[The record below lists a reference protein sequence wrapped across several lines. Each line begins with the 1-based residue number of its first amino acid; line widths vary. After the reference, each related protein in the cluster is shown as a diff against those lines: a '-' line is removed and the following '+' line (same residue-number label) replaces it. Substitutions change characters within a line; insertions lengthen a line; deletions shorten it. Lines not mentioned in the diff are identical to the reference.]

1 MEQNGHTCL
10 YLIKI
15 YYLCNRFYLTFKGIM
30 KYLSL
35 LVFLLC
41 FNQKI
46 EAHAGIAVEIRDG
59 CDRYLVIGTWH
70 SSASEIRNTV
80 NSSNKG
86 LYIDLNL
93 NNSFTNC
100 CNGSTSSEFFTFTDY
115 TFPKQSVKWNQITN
129 TSSTVSDLVNYFNNS
144 FKYNSS
150 GIKNRF
156 TAEVVWNP
164 GCKLSLESWLILK
177 LPSTLKPGIV
187 YKCRTSST
195 SVVETP
201 CSSSNIFEIVFGT
214 DISINS
220 KSNILCNNDS
230 ILLKTSSANDLEW
243 FRNDT
248 LIKGPSSDSS
258 LTIYKPGYYS
268 VRKGGIGCKSRT
280 SEKLE
285 IRRTPQIYMGLDSFI
300 CSGDSILLDGGVG
313 KSYLW
318 SNGRKSRYIFN
329 YGDSV
334 NITRTD
340 SNGCVSID
348 SFSIYVHPRPKAQFT
363 IDDSLECFRNHEIV
377 AINKS
382 TLAQGAVQSRTWTT
396 DGKNYLNIDTL
407 NQAYT
412 SANDYT
418 IQLTIESDQG
428 CFDSLTKAV
437 TIYPMPKAQ
446 FTTDTTS
453 LCERGNVFAI
463 DYQGSISSG
472 SISKLWSFG
481 DGVFSTT
488 ADDTTKSYSTFGSYP
503 VRLELVSGFD
513 CRDTTEQIL
522 TVHAQPKAQF
532 TIDDSLE
539 CFRNHEIVAINKST
553 LAQGAVQSRTWTTD
567 GKNYLNIDTLNQAY
581 TSANDYTIQLTIESD
596 QGCFDS
602 LTKAVTIYPMPKAQF
617 TTDTTSL
624 CERGNVF
631 AIDYQGSISSGSI
644 SKLWSFG
651 DGVFS
656 TTADDTTKSYSTFG
670 SYPVRLELVSGFDC
684 RDTTE
689 QILTVHAQPKA
700 QFTIDDSLECFRN
713 HEIVAIN
720 KSTLAQ
726 GAVQSRTWTT
736 DGKNYLNIDTLNQA
750 YTSANDY
757 TIQLTIESDQGCFD
771 SLTKAVT
778 IYPMPKAQFTT
789 DTTSLCERGNVF
801 AIDYQGSISS
811 GSISKLWSFGD
822 GVFSTTAD
830 DTTKSYS
837 TFGSYP
843 VRLELVS
850 GFDCRDTTEQILT
863 VHAQPKA
870 QFTID
875 DSLECFRNHE
885 IVAINKSTLA
895 QGAVQS
901 RTWTTDG
908 KNYLNI
914 DTLNQAYTSANDY
927 TIQLTIESDQGC
939 FDSLTKA
946 VTIYPMPKAQFTTD
960 TTSLCERGNVF
971 AIDYQGSISSGS
983 ISKLWSFGDGV
994 FSTTADDTTK
1004 SYSTFGSY
1012 PVRLELVSGFDCRD
1026 TTEQILTVH
1035 AQPKAQFTI
1044 DDSLECF
1051 RNHEIVAINKSTLA
1065 QGAVQSRTWT
1075 TDGKNYLNID
1085 TLNQAYT
1092 SANDY
1097 TIQLTIESDQGCF
1110 DSLTKAV
1117 TIYPMPKAQ
1126 FTTDTTSLCERGNV
1140 FAIDYQGSISS
1151 GSISKLWSFGDGVFS
1166 TTADDTTKSYS
1177 TFGSY
1182 PVRLELVSGFD
1193 CRDTTEQILTV
1204 HAQPKAQFTIDDSLE
1219 CFRNHEIV
1227 AINKS
1232 TLAQGAV
1239 QSRTWTTDG
1248 KNYLNIDTLNQA
1260 YTSAND
1266 YTIQLTIESDQGCF
1280 DSLTKAVTIY
1290 PMPKAQFTTDDVC
1303 LGKLTSFE
1311 NLSNF
1316 AFGTMSSY
1324 WSFGDGNTSNEESP
1338 FHKYSSTDSFD
1349 VTLVVSTEQDCTD
1362 TIEYKKI
1369 AVIHQVPS
1377 AAFDYKKIKS
1387 WKKETQ
1393 FLFSDSSIGAD
1404 FLRWKIDGF
1413 SESNEDYFQFIFQ
1426 DSGSKEVTL
1435 IATNEF
1441 SCSDTTSKTIS
1452 VFPDLIYYIPNAITP
1467 NGDGLNDVFN
1477 VVGLGYAD
1485 MYNLKIHNRWGELL
1499 FESNKIS
1506 EGWDGRFM
1514 GEIVQSGVYIYIVT
1528 FRDIGS
1534 KERVFTS
1541 GNVTL
1546 IR

>member
-1 MEQNGHTCL
+1 M
-10 YLIKI
+10 
-15 YYLCNRFYLTFKGIM
+15 
-30 KYLSL
+30 
-35 LVFLLC
+35 
-41 FNQKI
+41 
-46 EAHAGIAVEIRDG
+46 
-59 CDRYLVIGTWH
+59 
-70 SSASEIRNTV
+70 
-80 NSSNKG
+80 
-86 LYIDLNL
+86 
-93 NNSFTNC
+93 
-100 CNGSTSSEFFTFTDY
+100 
-115 TFPKQSVKWNQITN
+115 
-129 TSSTVSDLVNYFNNS
+129 
-144 FKYNSS
+144 
-150 GIKNRF
+150 
-156 TAEVVWNP
+156 
-164 GCKLSLESWLILK
+164 
-177 LPSTLKPGIV
+177 
-187 YKCRTSST
+187 
-195 SVVETP
+195 
-201 CSSSNIFEIVFGT
+201 
-214 DISINS
+214 
-220 KSNILCNNDS
+220 
-230 ILLKTSSANDLEW
+230 
-243 FRNDT
+243 
-248 LIKGPSSDSS
+248 
-258 LTIYKPGYYS
+258 
-268 VRKGGIGCKSRT
+268 
-280 SEKLE
+280 
-285 IRRTPQIYMGLDSFI
+285 
-300 CSGDSILLDGGVG
+300 
-313 KSYLW
+313 
-318 SNGRKSRYIFN
+318 
-329 YGDSV
+329 
-334 NITRTD
+334 
-340 SNGCVSID
+340 
-348 SFSIYVHPRPKAQFT
+348 
-363 IDDSLECFRNHEIV
+363 
-377 AINKS
+377 
-382 TLAQGAVQSRTWTT
+382 
-396 DGKNYLNIDTL
+396 
-407 NQAYT
+407 
-412 SANDYT
+412 
-418 IQLTIESDQG
+418 
-428 CFDSLTKAV
+428 
-437 TIYPMPKAQ
+437 
-446 FTTDTTS
+446 
-453 LCERGNVFAI
+453 
-463 DYQGSISSG
+463 
-472 SISKLWSFG
+472 
-481 DGVFSTT
+481 
-488 ADDTTKSYSTFGSYP
+488 
-503 VRLELVSGFD
+503 
-513 CRDTTEQIL
+513 
-522 TVHAQPKAQF
+522 
-532 TIDDSLE
+532 
-539 CFRNHEIVAINKST
+539 
-553 LAQGAVQSRTWTTD
+553 
-567 GKNYLNIDTLNQAY
+567 
-581 TSANDYTIQLTIESD
+581 
-596 QGCFDS
+596 
-602 LTKAVTIYPMPKAQF
+602 
-617 TTDTTSL
+617 
-624 CERGNVF
+624 
-631 AIDYQGSISSGSI
+631 
-644 SKLWSFG
+644 
-651 DGVFS
+651 
-656 TTADDTTKSYSTFG
+656 
-670 SYPVRLELVSGFDC
+670 
-684 RDTTE
+684 
-689 QILTVHAQPKA
+689 
-700 QFTIDDSLECFRN
+700 
-713 HEIVAIN
+713 
-720 KSTLAQ
+720 
-726 GAVQSRTWTT
+726 
-736 DGKNYLNIDTLNQA
+736 
-750 YTSANDY
+750 
-757 TIQLTIESDQGCFD
+757 
-771 SLTKAVT
+771 
-778 IYPMPKAQFTT
+778 
-789 DTTSLCERGNVF
+789 F

>member
-1 MEQNGHTCL
+1 M
-10 YLIKI
+10 
-15 YYLCNRFYLTFKGIM
+15 
-30 KYLSL
+30 
-35 LVFLLC
+35 
-41 FNQKI
+41 
-46 EAHAGIAVEIRDG
+46 
-59 CDRYLVIGTWH
+59 
-70 SSASEIRNTV
+70 
-80 NSSNKG
+80 
-86 LYIDLNL
+86 
-93 NNSFTNC
+93 
-100 CNGSTSSEFFTFTDY
+100 
-115 TFPKQSVKWNQITN
+115 
-129 TSSTVSDLVNYFNNS
+129 
-144 FKYNSS
+144 
-150 GIKNRF
+150 
-156 TAEVVWNP
+156 
-164 GCKLSLESWLILK
+164 
-177 LPSTLKPGIV
+177 
-187 YKCRTSST
+187 
-195 SVVETP
+195 
-201 CSSSNIFEIVFGT
+201 
-214 DISINS
+214 
-220 KSNILCNNDS
+220 
-230 ILLKTSSANDLEW
+230 
-243 FRNDT
+243 
-248 LIKGPSSDSS
+248 
-258 LTIYKPGYYS
+258 
-268 VRKGGIGCKSRT
+268 
-280 SEKLE
+280 
-285 IRRTPQIYMGLDSFI
+285 
-300 CSGDSILLDGGVG
+300 
-313 KSYLW
+313 
-318 SNGRKSRYIFN
+318 
-329 YGDSV
+329 
-334 NITRTD
+334 
-340 SNGCVSID
+340 
-348 SFSIYVHPRPKAQFT
+348 
-363 IDDSLECFRNHEIV
+363 
-377 AINKS
+377 
-382 TLAQGAVQSRTWTT
+382 
-396 DGKNYLNIDTL
+396 
-407 NQAYT
+407 
-412 SANDYT
+412 
-418 IQLTIESDQG
+418 
-428 CFDSLTKAV
+428 
-437 TIYPMPKAQ
+437 
-446 FTTDTTS
+446 
-453 LCERGNVFAI
+453 
-463 DYQGSISSG
+463 
-472 SISKLWSFG
+472 
-481 DGVFSTT
+481 
-488 ADDTTKSYSTFGSYP
+488 
-503 VRLELVSGFD
+503 SGFD

-539 CFRNHEIVAINKST
+539 CFR
-553 LAQGAVQSRTWTTD
+553 D
-567 GKNYLNIDTLNQAY
+567 
-581 TSANDYTIQLTIESD
+581 
-596 QGCFDS
+596 
-602 LTKAVTIYPMPKAQF
+602 
-617 TTDTTSL
+617 
-624 CERGNVF
+624 
-631 AIDYQGSISSGSI
+631 
-644 SKLWSFG
+644 
-651 DGVFS
+651 
-656 TTADDTTKSYSTFG
+656 
-670 SYPVRLELVSGFDC
+670 
-684 RDTTE
+684 
-689 QILTVHAQPKA
+689 
-700 QFTIDDSLECFRN
+700 
-713 HEIVAIN
+713 
-720 KSTLAQ
+720 
-726 GAVQSRTWTT
+726 
-736 DGKNYLNIDTLNQA
+736 
-750 YTSANDY
+750 
-757 TIQLTIESDQGCFD
+757 
-771 SLTKAVT
+771 
-778 IYPMPKAQFTT
+778 
-789 DTTSLCERGNVF
+789 
-801 AIDYQGSISS
+801 
-811 GSISKLWSFGD
+811 
-822 GVFSTTAD
+822 
-830 DTTKSYS
+830 
-837 TFGSYP
+837 
-843 VRLELVS
+843 
-850 GFDCRDTTEQILT
+850 
-863 VHAQPKA
+863 
-870 QFTID
+870 
-875 DSLECFRNHE
+875 
-885 IVAINKSTLA
+885 
-895 QGAVQS
+895 
-901 RTWTTDG
+901 
-908 KNYLNI
+908 
-914 DTLNQAYTSANDY
+914 
-927 TIQLTIESDQGC
+927 
-939 FDSLTKA
+939 
-946 VTIYPMPKAQFTTD
+946 
-960 TTSLCERGNVF
+960 
-971 AIDYQGSISSGS
+971 
-983 ISKLWSFGDGV
+983 
-994 FSTTADDTTK
+994 
-1004 SYSTFGSY
+1004 
-1012 PVRLELVSGFDCRD
+1012 
-1026 TTEQILTVH
+1026 
-1035 AQPKAQFTI
+1035 
-1044 DDSLECF
+1044 
-1051 RNHEIVAINKSTLA
+1051 HEIVAINKSTLA

>member
-1 MEQNGHTCL
+1 M
-10 YLIKI
+10 
-15 YYLCNRFYLTFKGIM
+15 
-30 KYLSL
+30 
-35 LVFLLC
+35 
-41 FNQKI
+41 
-46 EAHAGIAVEIRDG
+46 
-59 CDRYLVIGTWH
+59 
-70 SSASEIRNTV
+70 
-80 NSSNKG
+80 
-86 LYIDLNL
+86 
-93 NNSFTNC
+93 
-100 CNGSTSSEFFTFTDY
+100 
-115 TFPKQSVKWNQITN
+115 
-129 TSSTVSDLVNYFNNS
+129 
-144 FKYNSS
+144 
-150 GIKNRF
+150 
-156 TAEVVWNP
+156 
-164 GCKLSLESWLILK
+164 
-177 LPSTLKPGIV
+177 
-187 YKCRTSST
+187 
-195 SVVETP
+195 
-201 CSSSNIFEIVFGT
+201 
-214 DISINS
+214 
-220 KSNILCNNDS
+220 
-230 ILLKTSSANDLEW
+230 
-243 FRNDT
+243 
-248 LIKGPSSDSS
+248 
-258 LTIYKPGYYS
+258 
-268 VRKGGIGCKSRT
+268 
-280 SEKLE
+280 
-285 IRRTPQIYMGLDSFI
+285 
-300 CSGDSILLDGGVG
+300 
-313 KSYLW
+313 
-318 SNGRKSRYIFN
+318 
-329 YGDSV
+329 
-334 NITRTD
+334 
-340 SNGCVSID
+340 
-348 SFSIYVHPRPKAQFT
+348 HPRPKAQFT
-363 IDDSLECFRNHEIV
+363 IDDSLECFRDHEIV

-396 DGKNYLNIDTL
+396 DGKDYLNIDTL
-407 NQAYT
+407 NQAYP

-437 TIYPMPKAQ
+437 TIYPMPVAQ
-446 FTTDTTS
+446 FITDTTR

-463 DYQGSISSG
+463 DYQGAISSG

-481 DGVFSTT
+481 DGVSSTT

-539 CFRNHEIVAINKST
+539 CFRDHEIVAINKST

-567 GKNYLNIDTLNQAY
+567 GKDYLNIDTLNQAY
-581 TSANDYTIQLTIESD
+581 PSANDYTIQLTIESD

-602 LTKAVTIYPMPKAQF
+602 LTKAVTIYPMPVAQF
-617 TTDTTSL
+617 ITDTTRL

-631 AIDYQGSISSGSI
+631 AIDYQGAISSGSI

-651 DGVFS
+651 DGVSS

-700 QFTIDDSLECFRN
+700 QFTIDDSLECFRD

-736 DGKNYLNIDTLNQA
+736 DGKDYLNIDTLNQV
-750 YTSANDY
+750 YPSANDY

-778 IYPMPKAQFTT
+778 IYPMPVAQFIT
-789 DTTSLCERGNVF
+789 DTTRLCERGNVF
-801 AIDYQGSISS
+801 AIDYQGAISS

-822 GVFSTTAD
+822 GVSSTTAD

-875 DSLECFRNHE
+875 DSLECFRDHE

-908 KNYLNI
+908 KDYLNI
-914 DTLNQAYTSANDY
+914 DTLNQVYPSANDY

-946 VTIYPMPKAQFTTD
+946 VTIYPMPVAQFITD
-960 TTSLCERGNVF
+960 TTRLCERGNVF
-971 AIDYQGSISSGS
+971 AIDYQGAISSGS

-994 FSTTADDTTK
+994 SSTTADDTTK

-1051 RNHEIVAINKSTLA
+1051 RDHEIVAINKSTLA

-1075 TDGKNYLNID
+1075 TDGKDYLNID
-1085 TLNQAYT
+1085 TLNQVYP

-1117 TIYPMPKAQ
+1117 TIYPMPVAQ
-1126 FTTDTTSLCERGNV
+1126 FITDTTRLCERGNV
-1140 FAIDYQGSISS
+1140 FAIDYQGAISS
-1151 GSISKLWSFGDGVFS
+1151 GSISKLWSFGDGVSS

-1219 CFRNHEIV
+1219 CFRDHEIV

-1248 KNYLNIDTLNQA
+1248 KDYLNIDTLNQV
-1260 YTSAND
+1260 YPSAND

-1290 PMPKAQFTTDDVC
+1290 PMPVAQFITDTTRLCERGNVFAIDYQGAISSGSISKLWSFGDGVSSTTADDTTKSYSTFGSYPVRLELVSGFDCRDTTEQILTVHAQPKAQFTIDDSLECFRDHEIVAINKSTLAQGAVQSRTWTTDGKDYLNIDTLNQVYPSANDYTIQLTIESDQGCFDSLTKAVTIYPMPVAQFTTDDVC

>member
-1 MEQNGHTCL
+1 MCT
-10 YLIKI
+10 
-15 YYLCNRFYLTFKGIM
+15 
-30 KYLSL
+30 
-35 LVFLLC
+35 
-41 FNQKI
+41 
-46 EAHAGIAVEIRDG
+46 
-59 CDRYLVIGTWH
+59 
-70 SSASEIRNTV
+70 
-80 NSSNKG
+80 
-86 LYIDLNL
+86 
-93 NNSFTNC
+93 
-100 CNGSTSSEFFTFTDY
+100 
-115 TFPKQSVKWNQITN
+115 
-129 TSSTVSDLVNYFNNS
+129 
-144 FKYNSS
+144 
-150 GIKNRF
+150 
-156 TAEVVWNP
+156 
-164 GCKLSLESWLILK
+164 
-177 LPSTLKPGIV
+177 
-187 YKCRTSST
+187 
-195 SVVETP
+195 
-201 CSSSNIFEIVFGT
+201 
-214 DISINS
+214 
-220 KSNILCNNDS
+220 
-230 ILLKTSSANDLEW
+230 
-243 FRNDT
+243 
-248 LIKGPSSDSS
+248 
-258 LTIYKPGYYS
+258 
-268 VRKGGIGCKSRT
+268 
-280 SEKLE
+280 
-285 IRRTPQIYMGLDSFI
+285 
-300 CSGDSILLDGGVG
+300 
-313 KSYLW
+313 
-318 SNGRKSRYIFN
+318 
-329 YGDSV
+329 
-334 NITRTD
+334 
-340 SNGCVSID
+340 
-348 SFSIYVHPRPKAQFT
+348 PRPKAQFT
-363 IDDSLECFRNHEIV
+363 IDDSLECFRDHEIV

-396 DGKNYLNIDTL
+396 DGKDYLNIDTL
-407 NQAYT
+407 NQAYP

-437 TIYPMPKAQ
+437 TIYPMPVAQ
-446 FTTDTTS
+446 FITDTTR

-463 DYQGSISSG
+463 DYQGAISSG

-481 DGVFSTT
+481 DGVSSTT

-539 CFRNHEIVAINKST
+539 CFRDHEIVAINKST

-567 GKNYLNIDTLNQAY
+567 GKDYLNIDTLNQAY
-581 TSANDYTIQLTIESD
+581 PSANDYTIQLTIESD

-602 LTKAVTIYPMPKAQF
+602 LTKAVTIYPMPVAQF
-617 TTDTTSL
+617 ITDTTRL

-631 AIDYQGSISSGSI
+631 AIDYQGAISSGSI

-651 DGVFS
+651 DGVSS

-700 QFTIDDSLECFRN
+700 QFTIDDSLECFRD

-736 DGKNYLNIDTLNQA
+736 DGKDYLNIDTLNQA
-750 YTSANDY
+750 YPSANDY

-778 IYPMPKAQFTT
+778 IYPMPVAQFIT
-789 DTTSLCERGNVF
+789 DTTRLCERGNVF
-801 AIDYQGSISS
+801 AIDYQGAISS

-822 GVFSTTAD
+822 GVSSTTAD

-875 DSLECFRNHE
+875 DSLECFRDHE

-908 KNYLNI
+908 KDYLNI
-914 DTLNQAYTSANDY
+914 DTLNQAYPSANDY

-946 VTIYPMPKAQFTTD
+946 VTIYPMPVAQFITD
-960 TTSLCERGNVF
+960 TTRLCERGNVF
-971 AIDYQGSISSGS
+971 AIDYQGAISSGS

-994 FSTTADDTTK
+994 SSTTADDTTK

-1051 RNHEIVAINKSTLA
+1051 RDHEIVAINKSTLA

-1075 TDGKNYLNID
+1075 TDGKDYLNID
-1085 TLNQAYT
+1085 TLNQAYP

-1117 TIYPMPKAQ
+1117 TIYPMPVAQ
-1126 FTTDTTSLCERGNV
+1126 FITDTTRLCERGNV
-1140 FAIDYQGSISS
+1140 FAIDYQGAISS
-1151 GSISKLWSFGDGVFS
+1151 GSISKLWSFGDGVSS

-1219 CFRNHEIV
+1219 CFRDHEIV

-1248 KNYLNIDTLNQA
+1248 KDYLNIDTLNQA
-1260 YTSAND
+1260 YPSAND

-1290 PMPKAQFTTDDVC
+1290 PMPVAQFITDTTRLCERGNVFAIDYQGAISSGSISKLWSFGDGVSSTTADDTTKSYSTFGSYPVRLELVSGFDCRDTTEQILTVHAQPKAQFTIDDSLECFRDHEIVAINKSTLAQGAVQSRTWTTDGKDYLNIDTLNQAYPSANDYTIQLTIESDQGCFDSLTKAVTIYPMPVAQFTTDDVC
-1303 LGKLTSFE
+1303 LGKRTSFE

-1316 AFGTMSSY
+1316 EFGTMSSY
-1324 WSFGDGNTSNEESP
+1324 WSFGDGNTSNEKSP
-1338 FHKYSSTDSFD
+1338 FHKYGSADSFD
-1349 VTLVVSTEQDCTD
+1349 VTLVVSSEQDCTD
-1362 TIEYKKI
+1362 TIEYKKV
-1369 AVIHQVPS
+1369 AVIHPVPK

-1393 FLFSDSSIGAD
+1393 YLFSDSSIGAD

-1413 SESNEDYFQFIFQ
+1413 SESNEDDFQFIFQ
-1426 DSGSKEVTL
+1426 DSGTREVTL
-1435 IATNEF
+1435 IAINEF

-1485 MYNLKIHNRWGELL
+1485 MYNLKIYNRWGELL

-1514 GEIVQSGVYIYIVT
+1514 GEICTKRGLYIPCN
-1528 FRDIGS
+1528 F
-1534 KERVFTS
+1534 
-1541 GNVTL
+1541 
-1546 IR
+1546 